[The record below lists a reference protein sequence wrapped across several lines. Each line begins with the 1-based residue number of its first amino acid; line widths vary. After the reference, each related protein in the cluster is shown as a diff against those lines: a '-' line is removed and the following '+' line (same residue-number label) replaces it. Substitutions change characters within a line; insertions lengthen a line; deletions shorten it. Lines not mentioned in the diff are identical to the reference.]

1 MTIKEQHKP
10 WQVRLQGT
18 DEAHSAE
25 QNGHVNVRGV
35 FLRFLPQTKRIG
47 YLPCAGYLARSFQNQ
62 EVNSHV
68 GNLSTTYLMR
78 R

>member
-25 QNGHVNVRGV
+25 QNGRVNVRGC
-35 FLRFLPQTKRIG
+35 FAFPSTDEEIMLPLLCWLLRTSVQKIG
-47 YLPCAGYLARSFQNQ
+47 MLCTIEQASLRN
-62 EVNSHV
+62 
-68 GNLSTTYLMR
+68 R
-78 R
+78 

>member
-25 QNGHVNVRGV
+25 QNGRVNVRGCFAFPSTDEEIMLPLCLVDARVQV
-35 FLRFLPQTKRIG
+35 FFIEHELT
-47 YLPCAGYLARSFQNQ
+47 CS
-62 EVNSHV
+62 
-68 GNLSTTYLMR
+68 
-78 R
+78 